1 MLLKFIIAISLFQL
15 FSFLGNAQTYKIDTL
30 RTEYQALETYKSVA
44 IEEGGDFDWEK
55 RFDLPFVF
63 PYYDSM
69 YTYIFCNNN
78 SFCYFEYNPEWDIKL
93 MTFSYQFDNLLD
105 TINIE
110 SDVRYNY
117 ITKNDKQALV
127 IQYTKNRLASDASI
141 DEYESYIN
149 FQLWFYEDGVME
161 VHFGDI
167 NLDSSPNYRPGE
179 GFYFTFVDGTEM
191 NSGPEMGVRHP
202 LDEED
207 QTWLEGDWN
216 DYIVRNGVG
225 YLTTLPPKGFV
236 IRFSKKTS
244 STTDAIDTPVTVYPN
259 PTSDQLTIKY
269 GGNIF
274 KTIIKSISGENIQV
288 IEEDIKTLHTDMLH
302 KGMYILEIHTSA
314 GVTQTKFIKF

>member
-1 MLLKFIIAISLFQL
+1 MTKKHLIIIALFL
-15 FSFLGNAQTYKIDTL
+15 SVCFESNSQTYKLDTL
-30 RTEYQALETYKSVA
+30 RREYEELETYKSIALDV
-44 IEEGGDFDWEK
+44 GGVFNWEK
-55 RFDLPFVF
+55 KFDLPFVF

-69 YTYIFCNNN
+69 YSHIICER
-78 SFCYFEYNPEWDIKL
+78 SSVCYFEYNPEYDIKL
-93 MTFSYQFDNLLD
+93 MTFSYDYDNLLD
-105 TINIE
+105 TTNIA

-117 ITKNDKQALV
+117 VTKNDKQALV
-127 IQYTKNRLASDASI
+127 IQFTKNRLSSDESI
-141 DEYESYIN
+141 DEYDSFIN

-167 NLDSSPNYRPGE
+167 NLDNSPNYRPGE

-202 LDEED
+202 LDEDD

-244 STTDAIDTPVTVYPN
+244 SIKDAIDTLVTVYPN

-269 GGNIF
+269 EGNIF
-274 KTIIKSISGENIQV
+274 KTIVKSIRGNNIMILDQETR
-288 IEEDIKTLHTDMLH
+288 IINTNKLPI
-302 KGMYILEIHTSA
+302 GMYILEIHTSN
-314 GVTQTKFIKF
+314 GVKQTKFIKL

>member
-1 MLLKFIIAISLFQL
+1 MSLKSIIAICLFQL
-15 FSFLGNAQTYKIDTL
+15 FSLLGNAQTYKLDTL

-44 IEEGGDFDWEK
+44 IEEEGDFDWEK
-55 RFDLPFVF
+55 RFDFPFVF
-63 PYYDSM
+63 PYYDSL
-69 YTYIFCNNN
+69 YTHIFCNNN

-93 MTFSYQFDNLLD
+93 MTFSYQFDNVLD
-105 TINIE
+105 TVNIV

-117 ITKNDKQALV
+117 IRKNGKQALV
-127 IQYTKNRLASDASI
+127 LQYTKNRLASDASI
-141 DEYESYIN
+141 DDYDSYIN

-167 NLDSSPNYRPGE
+167 NLDNSPNYRPGE

-274 KTIIKSISGENIQV
+274 KTIIKSISDENIDVLGEN
-288 IEEDIKTLHTDMLH
+288 IKTLHTDMLH
-302 KGMYILEIHTSA
+302 KGMYILEMHTSA

>member
-1 MLLKFIIAISLFQL
+1 MLLKFIIAIILFQL

-30 RTEYQALETYKSVA
+30 RTEYQALETYKSVS
-44 IEEGGDFDWEK
+44 IEEDGDFDWEK
-55 RFDLPFVF
+55 KFDLPFVF
-63 PYYDSM
+63 PYYDSL
-69 YTYIFCNNN
+69 YTHIFCNNN
-78 SFCYFEYNPEWDIKL
+78 SYCYFEYNPEFDIKL
-93 MTFSYQFDNLLD
+93 MTFSYQFDNLID
-105 TINIE
+105 TVNIE

-117 ITKNDKQALV
+117 VIKNDKQALV
-127 IQYTKNRLASDASI
+127 LQYTKNRLASDASI
-141 DEYESYIN
+141 DEYDSYIN
-149 FQLWFYEDGVME
+149 FQLWFYENGAME

-167 NLDSSPNYRPGE
+167 NLDNSPNYRPGE

-202 LDEED
+202 FDEED

-244 STTDAIDTPVTVYPN
+244 NTTDAIDTPITVYPN
-259 PTSDQLTIKY
+259 PTSHQLTIKY

-274 KTIIKSISGENIQV
+274 KTIIKSISGENIMILDPETRV
-288 IEEDIKTLHTDMLH
+288 INTDKLSN
-302 KGMYILEIHTSA
+302 GMYILEMHTSV